1 MEKMSKAIQND
12 EMIGQAFE
20 PKQTQDNLCDEN
32 QNSCQK

>member
-12 EMIGQAFE
+12 KMIGQAFE

-32 QNSCQK
+32 QNS